1 MCKKYS
7 QKFVWFKAAIATFF
21 PYNFERRMSAIAILK
36 PVMICQKYNTTTL
49 PDWAKKGSKPT
60 VVKMDQRITS
70 SGLSTL
76 IILH

>member
-21 PYNFERRMSAIAILK
+21 PYNFERRMSAIAVLK

-49 PDWAKKGSKPT
+49 PNWAKKGS
-60 VVKMDQRITS
+60 
-70 SGLSTL
+70 
-76 IILH
+76 